1 MSLTDEQYHEA
12 ARRVLHACTIMGGA
26 RCSID
31 RYIALFGIPGLDRQT
46 MFGTHIDHGLV
57 HLFDEYNFR
66 IKFECKDAQQYLGWF
81 LCLCKFSR
89 ENAQLP
95 ALNDDKRYYPA
106 VFAQWYGYDHVLM
119 ACEAI
124 LLQQSRPW
132 WVHKS
137 RVCFVKRLSE
147 ARAEAGSQMQG

>member
-1 MSLTDEQYHEA
+1 MSRTDEQYHEA

-26 RCSID
+26 YCSVN
-31 RYIALFGIPGLDRQT
+31 RYIALFGIPGQDRQT
-46 MFGTHIDHGLV
+46 MFGTHIAHGLV

-66 IKFECKDAQQYLGWF
+66 FKFEFEHAHQYLGWF
-81 LCLCKFSR
+81 LCPCKFSR

-95 ALNDDKRYYPA
+95 ALNSDKRYYPA
-106 VFAQWYGYDHVLM
+106 VFAQRYGDDHVLM

-132 WVHKS
+132 WVHIS